1 MKKQTLN
8 ITNVAKPD
16 LMMRAKL
23 NMYIKDKYTV
33 ATRSLLGDENAQVDI
48 DEDELEE

>member
-23 NMYIKDKYTV
+23 NMYIKDKYTSGGNQ
-33 ATRSLLGDENAQVDI
+33 TMNNLY
-48 DEDELEE
+48 